1 MPRAPASAAKRQR
14 LTLGQLSSY
23 DDILTDALVD
33 HTFYWTTIPKNRT
46 SYHPS
51 RNIREADITKILQT
65 HLIASPDI
73 SVAEE
78 KLLATDGLK
87 RYVNSLKTPKE
98 KDDFKS
104 HLRRYMSIYLSD
116 CPFEVN
122 ATNRYTIVTA
132 EASITARRFIKR
144 NEPIKYL
151 SGIQVVISPEEEADM
166 ASRKKDFSLVVSSR
180 SKSTSLFMGPAR
192 FANHDCDANARLVT
206 RGQAGIE
213 IISCRDIEVGEEI
226 TVTYGENYFGDDN
239 CECLCQS
246 CETNQVNGWSNVDA
260 PSVTISIEE
269 SAGSARGYSLRRR
282 RRDDS
287 TAGPASRTPSVTP
300 DIRPRILKSQR
311 SHRNLG
317 ERASTIDSTHIDQS
331 ESPSLATNRKRGLA
345 TLDTPP
351 ITPHKKQKTAH
362 HPDAI
367 FLHFGTSSS
376 SVTPEPRLCGSS
388 ESDVGS
394 GTLTEATSPEV
405 ETPGALILSPEPTP
419 IKSPASREDGQGMKS
434 QEVDD
439 ADVPQN
445 TAASSDEATVLPTIE
460 TLQDFD
466 TATSEFQPATS
477 SAGSDLK
484 RRSQLLRTTSG
495 QDVAADAFEA
505 TDMSAA
511 HATPIRVNAQHQ
523 TLPPVTPDGNSLP
536 KAKEGKPTTRAPSPV
551 AMQRQRVPG
560 DYTLTPLL
568 LSEPET
574 AWIHCTNCTTAFVQ
588 RNSYYTKANCPR
600 CERHSMLYGY
610 IWPKT
615 EPAGPRDKEERITDH
630 RLIHRF
636 LPSEDEAKVRGRKH
650 WKERLGGARDSS
662 AAEEG
667 RGRGGR
673 AAENESSDSGIR
685 RSGRAR
691 RSTAKIE
698 RE

>member
-1 MPRAPASAAKRQR
+1 M
-14 LTLGQLSSY
+14 
-23 DDILTDALVD
+23 
-33 HTFYWTTIPKNRT
+33 
-46 SYHPS
+46 
-51 RNIREADITKILQT
+51 
-65 HLIASPDI
+65 
-73 SVAEE
+73 
-78 KLLATDGLK
+78 K
-87 RYVNSLKTPKE
+87 RYFNSLKTPKE

-104 HLRRYMSIYLSD
+104 HMRRYMSIYLPD

-144 NEPIKYL
+144 NEPIKHL
-151 SGIQVVISPEEEADM
+151 AGIQVVISPEEEADM

-192 FANHDCDANARLVT
+192 FANHDCNANARLVT

-213 IISCRDIEVGEEI
+213 IISSRDIEVGEEI
-226 TVTYGENYFGDDN
+226 TVTYGENYFGEDN

-246 CETNQVNGWSNVDA
+246 CETNQVNGWSNADG
-260 PSVTISIEE
+260 PSVKISIED

-287 TAGPASRTPSVTP
+287 TAASASRTPSITP
-300 DIRPRILKSQR
+300 DIRPRVLKSQR
-311 SHRNLG
+311 SHKNLG
-317 ERASTIDSTHIDQS
+317 ERASTVDSTHIDQS
-331 ESPSLATNRKRGLA
+331 DSPSLATNRKRGTA
-345 TLDTPP
+345 TLGTPP
-351 ITPHKKQKTAH
+351 ITPYNKKQKTAH
-362 HPDAI
+362 LPEAI
-367 FLHFGTSSS
+367 FLQFESSSS

-394 GTLTEATSPEV
+394 GNLTEATSPEA

-419 IKSPASREDGQGMKS
+419 MKGPAPKEDGEGVKG

-439 ADVPQN
+439 AVVSQN
-445 TAASSDEATVLPTIE
+445 TAAPSEEATVLPTTE
-460 TLQDFD
+460 TPQGFD
-466 TATSEFQPATS
+466 AAASQPRPATPPAVLS
-477 SAGSDLK
+477 KAGGD
-484 RRSQLLRTTSG
+484 
-495 QDVAADAFEA
+495 QDAPEVADI
-505 TDMSAA
+505 AA
-511 HATPIRVNAQHQ
+511 VHATPFTTKVQQQ
-523 TLPPVTPDGNSLP
+523 TQPPVTPDCNPLP
-536 KAKEGKPTTRAPSPV
+536 KAKKGKKTTRASSPV

-615 EPAGPRDKEERITDH
+615 EPAGPKDKEERITDH

-636 LPSEDEAKVRGRKH
+636 LPSEEEAKVRGRKH
-650 WKERLGGARDSS
+650 WTERLGGTRDSCT
-662 AAEEG
+662 AEEP
-667 RGRGGR
+667 RGRRGR
-673 AAENESSDSGIR
+673 VEEDEGSDSGIR

-691 RSTAKIE
+691 RSTAKVE
-698 RE
+698 RF

>member
-1 MPRAPASAAKRQR
+1 M
-14 LTLGQLSSY
+14 
-23 DDILTDALVD
+23 
-33 HTFYWTTIPKNRT
+33 
-46 SYHPS
+46 
-51 RNIREADITKILQT
+51 
-65 HLIASPDI
+65 
-73 SVAEE
+73 
-78 KLLATDGLK
+78 K
-87 RYVNSLKTPKE
+87 RYFNSLKTPKE

-104 HLRRYMSIYLSD
+104 HMRRYMSIYLPD

-144 NEPIKYL
+144 NEPIKHL
-151 SGIQVVISPEEEADM
+151 AGIQVVISPEEEADM

-192 FANHDCDANARLVT
+192 FANHDCNANARLVT

-226 TVTYGENYFGDDN
+226 TVTYGENYFGEDN

-246 CETNQVNGWSNVDA
+246 CETNQVNGWSNADG
-260 PSVTISIEE
+260 PSVKISIED

-287 TAGPASRTPSVTP
+287 TAASASRTPSITP
-300 DIRPRILKSQR
+300 DIRPRVLKSQR
-311 SHRNLG
+311 SHKNLG
-317 ERASTIDSTHIDQS
+317 ERASTVDSTHIDQS
-331 ESPSLATNRKRGLA
+331 DSPSLATNRKRGTA
-345 TLDTPP
+345 TLGTPP
-351 ITPHKKQKTAH
+351 ITPYNKKQKTAH
-362 HPDAI
+362 LPEAI
-367 FLHFGTSSS
+367 FLQFESSSS

-388 ESDVGS
+388 EPDVGS
-394 GTLTEATSPEV
+394 GNLTEATSPEA

-419 IKSPASREDGQGMKS
+419 MKGPAPKEAGEGVKG

-439 ADVPQN
+439 AVVSQD
-445 TAASSDEATVLPTIE
+445 TAAPSDEATVLPTTE
-460 TLQDFD
+460 TPQVLDAAASQPR
-466 TATSEFQPATS
+466 PATPTALLS
-477 SAGSDLK
+477 KAGSDE
-484 RRSQLLRTTSG
+484 
-495 QDVAADAFEA
+495 DAPEVADI
-505 TDMSAA
+505 AA
-511 HATPIRVNAQHQ
+511 VHATPFTTKVQQQ
-523 TLPPVTPDGNSLP
+523 TQPPVTPDCNSLP
-536 KAKEGKPTTRAPSPV
+536 KAKKGKKTTRASSPV

-615 EPAGPRDKEERITDH
+615 EPAGPKDKEERITDH

-636 LPSEDEAKVRGRKH
+636 LPSEEEAKVRGRKH
-650 WKERLGGARDSS
+650 WTERLGGTRDSS
-662 AAEEG
+662 TAEEP
-667 RGRGGR
+667 RGRRGR
-673 AAENESSDSGIR
+673 VEEDEGSDSGIR

-691 RSTAKIE
+691 RSTAKVE
-698 RE
+698 RF

>member
-1 MPRAPASAAKRQR
+1 M
-14 LTLGQLSSY
+14 
-23 DDILTDALVD
+23 
-33 HTFYWTTIPKNRT
+33 
-46 SYHPS
+46 
-51 RNIREADITKILQT
+51 
-65 HLIASPDI
+65 
-73 SVAEE
+73 
-78 KLLATDGLK
+78 K
-87 RYVNSLKTPKE
+87 RYFHSLKTPKE

-104 HLRRYMSIYLSD
+104 HMRRYMSIYLPD

-144 NEPIKYL
+144 NEPIKHL
-151 SGIQVVISPEEEADM
+151 AGIQVVISPEEEADM

-192 FANHDCDANARLVT
+192 FANHDCSANARLVT

-226 TVTYGENYFGDDN
+226 TVTYGENYFGEDN

-246 CETNQVNGWSNVDA
+246 CETNQVNGWSNADG
-260 PSVTISIEE
+260 PSVKISIED

-287 TAGPASRTPSVTP
+287 TAASASRTPSITP

-311 SHRNLG
+311 SHKNLG
-317 ERASTIDSTHIDQS
+317 ERASTVDSTHIDQS
-331 ESPSLATNRKRGLA
+331 DSPSLATNRKRGTA
-345 TLDTPP
+345 TLGTPP
-351 ITPHKKQKTAH
+351 ITPYNKKQKTAH
-362 HPDAI
+362 LPEAI
-367 FLHFGTSSS
+367 FLQFETSSS

-388 ESDVGS
+388 ESDVG
-394 GTLTEATSPEV
+394 GGNLTEATSPEA
-405 ETPGALILSPEPTP
+405 ETPGALILSPGPTP
-419 IKSPASREDGQGMKS
+419 MKGPAPKEDSEGVKGQ
-434 QEVDD
+434 QVED
-439 ADVPQN
+439 ADVSQN
-445 TAASSDEATVLPTIE
+445 TAVPSDEATVLPTIE
-460 TLQDFD
+460 TPQVLDAAASQSRPTTP
-466 TATSEFQPATS
+466 TAPPS
-477 SAGSDLK
+477 SAGSDHDAP
-484 RRSQLLRTTSG
+484 
-495 QDVAADAFEA
+495 DVAG
-505 TDMSAA
+505 MAA
-511 HATPIRVNAQHQ
+511 VHATPFTTKVQQQ
-523 TLPPVTPDGNSLP
+523 TQPPVTPDCNSLP
-536 KAKEGKPTTRAPSPV
+536 KAKKGKKTTRASSPV

-636 LPSEDEAKVRGRKH
+636 LPSEEEAKVRGRKH
-650 WKERLGGARDSS
+650 WTERLGGTRDSS
-662 AAEEG
+662 TAEEP

-673 AAENESSDSGIR
+673 AEEDEASDSGIR

-691 RSTAKIE
+691 RSTAKVE
-698 RE
+698 RF

>member
-1 MPRAPASAAKRQR
+1 M
-14 LTLGQLSSY
+14 
-23 DDILTDALVD
+23 
-33 HTFYWTTIPKNRT
+33 
-46 SYHPS
+46 
-51 RNIREADITKILQT
+51 
-65 HLIASPDI
+65 
-73 SVAEE
+73 
-78 KLLATDGLK
+78 
-87 RYVNSLKTPKE
+87 
-98 KDDFKS
+98 
-104 HLRRYMSIYLSD
+104 RRYMSIYLPD

-144 NEPIKYL
+144 NEPIKHL
-151 SGIQVVISPEEEADM
+151 AGIQVVISPEEEADM

-192 FANHDCDANARLVT
+192 FANHDCNANARLVT

-226 TVTYGENYFGDDN
+226 TVTYGENYFGEDN

-246 CETNQVNGWSNVDA
+246 CETNQVNGWSNADG
-260 PSVTISIEE
+260 PSVKISIED

-287 TAGPASRTPSVTP
+287 TAASASRTPSITP

-311 SHRNLG
+311 SHKNLG
-317 ERASTIDSTHIDQS
+317 ERASTVDSTHIDQS
-331 ESPSLATNRKRGLA
+331 DSPSLATNRKRGTA
-345 TLDTPP
+345 TLGTPP
-351 ITPHKKQKTAH
+351 ITPYNKKQKTAH
-362 HPDAI
+362 LPEAI
-367 FLHFGTSSS
+367 FLQFETSSS

-388 ESDVGS
+388 ESDVG
-394 GTLTEATSPEV
+394 GGNLTEATSPEA

-419 IKSPASREDGQGMKS
+419 MKGPAPKEDSEGVKGQ
-434 QEVDD
+434 QVED
-439 ADVPQN
+439 ADVSQN
-445 TAASSDEATVLPTIE
+445 TAAPSDEATVLPTIE
-460 TLQDFD
+460 TPQVLDAAASQSRPTTP
-466 TATSEFQPATS
+466 TAPPS
-477 SAGSDLK
+477 SAGSDHD
-484 RRSQLLRTTSG
+484 SP
-495 QDVAADAFEA
+495 DVAG
-505 TDMSAA
+505 MAA
-511 HATPIRVNAQHQ
+511 VHATPFTTKVQQQ
-523 TLPPVTPDGNSLP
+523 TQPPVTPDCNSLP
-536 KAKEGKPTTRAPSPV
+536 KAKKGKKTTRASSPV

-636 LPSEDEAKVRGRKH
+636 LPSEEEAKVRGRKH
-650 WKERLGGARDSS
+650 WTERLGGTRDSS
-662 AAEEG
+662 TAEEP

-673 AAENESSDSGIR
+673 AEEDEASDSGIR

-691 RSTAKIE
+691 RSTAKVE
-698 RE
+698 RF